1 MDWGTVVLLAAITW
15 LDGVRRVP
23 TGALVVRRLLA
34 DRWTVV
40 ELADPGRTWRLVSW
54 WSPFTLALVVPPG
67 GMSATVGAPGEATD
81 DALAA
86 RLALSDRALLRL
98 RVLGASV
105 LVGIVIGI
113 PAAVARFGSWGFAAG
128 VAAVLLLALATAVA
142 ASCVVRGLGHS
153 WRRATRI
160 AAPLFWPFSAPRAA
174 EVVLEQAIAGAPPLM
189 VARRLLGAAGF
200 GAWIRPQA
208 YDALRGEGS
217 THELAAAVLTLVGR
231 PGLAAIVQ
239 TPPAN
244 CEPDEGYCARCA
256 RVYRAGTATCAH
268 CPAVALLRAPRTSTT
283 ALRGSG

>member
-1 MDWGTVVLLAAITW
+1 MDWGTVVLLAAVTW

-23 TGALVVRRLLA
+23 AGALVLRRLVA
-34 DRWTVV
+34 DRWTVA
-40 ELADPGRTWRLVSW
+40 ESADPERTWRLVAW

-67 GMSATVGAPGEATD
+67 GIAADVDASRERTD

-86 RLALSDRALLRL
+86 RLARCDRALLAL

-113 PAAVARFGSWGFAAG
+113 PAAVARFDSWGFAAG
-128 VAAVLLLALATAVA
+128 VAGVLLLALATAVA
-142 ASCVVRGLGHS
+142 ASCVVRRLGQP

-160 AAPLFWPFSAPRAA
+160 AAPLLWPFSAPRAA
-174 EVVLEQAIAGAPPLM
+174 EVVLEHAIAGAPPLM
-189 VARRLLGAAGF
+189 VARRLLGAAAF
-200 GAWIRPQA
+200 ASWIRPQA

-217 THELAAAVLTLVGR
+217 THEGAAAVLTLVGR

-244 CEPDEGYCARCA
+244 CEPDEAYCARCA

-268 CPAVALLRAPRTSTT
+268 CEQLPLQIQV
-283 ALRGSG
+283 